1 LLAVGGG
8 YDRGLIDNIRVY
20 AAASKSFNGSS
31 KRAPIIGTL
40 GVRWDRYTDFSSS
53 GPDEK
58 TSKAS
63 AFAGVEV
70 PLTRD
75 GALSLIG
82 ELQSKNIGDPLT
94 ASSDAKFPYSLGLRY
109 HPRNQA
115 FSIGAG
121 VARQGLNTPY
131 ESQPRFFVQ
140 AGYTFGK

>member
-1 LLAVGGG
+1 
-8 YDRGLIDNIRVY
+8 
-20 AAASKSFNGSS
+20 
-31 KRAPIIGTL
+31 L